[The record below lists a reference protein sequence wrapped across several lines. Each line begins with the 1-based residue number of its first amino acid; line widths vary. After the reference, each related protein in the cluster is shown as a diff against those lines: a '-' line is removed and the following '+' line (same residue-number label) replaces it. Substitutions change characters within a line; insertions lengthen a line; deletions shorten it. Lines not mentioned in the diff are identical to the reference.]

1 MKNNIPARETSNND
15 TNDHNDNND
24 DDDNKKSSKNHI
36 NNNNN
41 DNNNNIP
48 ARETIY
54 DSISCYMI
62 ICYITRYTNI

>member
-36 NNNNN
+36 NNNN